1 MSEKLTHN
9 ERMDSPSLSSGEQT
23 ALAGLAAD
31 LGRVFGPRLH
41 TLAVYGLH
49 APAASPRLL
58 HTIALVDHLAFSDLT
73 QCAPLV
79 ANWRRGSLAVPLI
92 LEREEF
98 LRTLDVFPLE
108 YGDII
113 AHHVIVAGTDLFA
126 GVRVAP
132 DDVRRACE
140 LAAKSHLVHLREGF
154 LETGGHPQATA
165 SLIAASGAPF
175 RALLANIARLG
186 DDHDADVAAAAERQ
200 MGIPASVVREVLAH
214 AGGNSSSIAEPSA
227 LLSRYIDAA
236 ERVWEFVDAW
246 RARA

>member
-1 MSEKLTHN
+1 
-9 ERMDSPSLSSGEQT
+9 MDSPSLSSAERT
-23 ALAGLAAD
+23 ALAALAAD

-41 TLAVYGLH
+41 SVAAYGLNVP
-49 APAASPRLL
+49 APSPRLV
-58 HTIALVDHLAFSDLT
+58 HTIALVEHLAFADLT
-73 QCAPLV
+73 SCAPLV
-79 ANWRRGSLAVPLI
+79 ATWRRGSLAVPLI

-113 AHHVIVAGTDLFA
+113 AHHEIVAGTNLFA
-126 GVRVAP
+126 GVRVGA

-154 LETGGHPQATA
+154 LETGGNPQATA
-165 SLIAASGAPF
+165 RLIAASAPPF
-175 RALLANIARLG
+175 RTLLANIARLA
-186 DDHDADVAAAAERQ
+186 DDHDLDIAATAERQ
-200 MGIPASVVREVLAH
+200 MGIPASVVREVLA
-214 AGGNSSSIAEPSA
+214 AGSGNSSSIAEPSA

-236 ERVWEFVDAW
+236 EHVWEFVDTW